1 MTTTTETLRGLLREY
16 VAETPW
22 GSTVTR
28 ASRTPLRYVAV
39 APILA
44 GEKRGELAR
53 ERRVNRGIL
62 AMLGVIEDPRIR
74 DFVDVLRESRIQQLG
89 KRDREITEAL
99 RRLRHLPETHVIGT
113 HVIRWSRW
121 KVLADRAAKH
131 WRTDRPMG
139 APVHVVK
146 AERSPVPAPRTERRS

>member
-53 ERRVNRGIL
+53 ERRVNRDIL
-62 AMLGVIEDPRIR
+62 ATLGAIEDPRIR
-74 DFVDVLRESRIQQLG
+74 DFVDVLREKRARQLEE
-89 KRDREITEAL
+89 RNREITQL
-99 RRLRHLPETHVIGT
+99 LCLLGPLHETHVIGT

-146 AERSPVPAPRTERRS
+146 AERSPVPAPRTGRRS